1 LILLKQL
8 LILPYKQL
16 NMLKKIILSIT
27 LLSVF
32 FIAFSTT
39 GCKRNYD
46 ELDDLPKQNT
56 VKIDKPIINEDQI
69 NEIISSF
76 SSPVEMAALMN
87 SLEVPFS
94 KKYIIDPSITEN
106 YDTNNKKALA
116 LGVLSADLGYLN
128 VYERSSLIV
137 EYLSAIKRLSD
148 DLRVS
153 QFFDFQSLKRL
164 ATSKDN
170 VDSLLF
176 LSVQSFQEMD
186 SYLRSSGRS
195 NLSLLVITG
204 VWLEGIYLL
213 TQVADEN
220 SNQKLI
226 ERIGEQKVL
235 FNLLY
240 PIYKIYKDEPYFA
253 KLVDEFKEFQNIFEK
268 IEITYQQGEPET
280 QIVDGHVT
288 VIQNDR
294 SIVNISDDQLN
305 QIIKTTEKIRN
316 KLLNQ

>member
-1 LILLKQL
+1 
-8 LILPYKQL
+8 
-16 NMLKKIILSIT
+16 MLKKILISIT
-27 LLSVF
+27 FFSTF
-32 FIAFSTT
+32 FILFSIT
-39 GCKRNYD
+39 GCKRNHD
-46 ELDDLPKQNT
+46 EIDDLPVQNT
-56 VKIDKPIINEDQI
+56 VKVEKPVINEDQI

-94 KKYIIDPSITEN
+94 KKYLADPSITEN
-106 YDTNNKKALA
+106 YDTNDKKAFA

-148 DLRVS
+148 DLRIS
-153 QFFDFQSLKRL
+153 QFFDFQSFKRL

-170 VDSLLF
+170 IDSLLF
-176 LSVQSFQEMD
+176 LSVQSFQDMD

-204 VWLEGIYLL
+204 VWMEGLYLL
-213 TQVADEN
+213 TQVATEN
-220 SNQKLI
+220 ENKKLI
-226 ERIGEQKVL
+226 ERIGEQKIL

-240 PIYKIYKDEPYFA
+240 PIFKIYKDEPYFA
-253 KLVDEFKEFQNIFEK
+253 KLVDDFKEFQNIFEK
-268 IEITYQQGEPET
+268 VEITYQQGDPET
-280 QIVDGHVT
+280 KIIDGHVT
-288 VIQNDR
+288 VIQNDK
-294 SIVNISDDQLN
+294 SIVNITDEQLT

>member
-1 LILLKQL
+1 
-8 LILPYKQL
+8 
-16 NMLKKIILSIT
+16 MLKNIIISIT
-27 LLSVF
+27 FFSVF
-32 FIAFSTT
+32 LIAFSST
-39 GCKRNYD
+39 GCKRNHD
-46 ELDDLPKQNT
+46 EIDDLPKENT
-56 VKIDKPIINEDQI
+56 VKIRKPVINEDQI

-87 SLEVPFS
+87 SLNVPFS
-94 KKYIIDPSITEN
+94 RKYLIDPSITEN

-116 LGVLSADLGYLN
+116 LGILSADLGYLN

-148 DLRVS
+148 DLRIS

-170 VDSLLF
+170 IDSLLF
-176 LSVQSFQEMD
+176 LSVQSFQNMD

-195 NLSLLVITG
+195 SLSLLVITG
-204 VWLEGIYLL
+204 VWLEGLYLL
-213 TQVADEN
+213 TQVADKNE
-220 SNQKLI
+220 NQKLV

-240 PIYKIYKDEPYFA
+240 PIYKIYKDDPYFA
-253 KLVDEFKEFQNIFEK
+253 KLVDQFKELQNIFDK
-268 IEITYQQGEPET
+268 IKITYQQGKSET
-280 QIVDGHVT
+280 KIIDGRVT
-288 VIQNDR
+288 IIQNDI
-294 SIVNISDDQLN
+294 SVVHMSDDQLK